1 MPINMKLQITLAKIA
16 KILLAPVFAVLVMSC
31 ATATANGK
39 ITLQELLTYKTI
51 RVGDLKKLNL
61 DVKLAH
67 GPIYWAMLDDKDKK
81 DVWFIFS
88 PGISAVFGMAKID
101 LIATGDANYMD
112 VRGTIIWPKDKVG
125 HDYGKELETLY
136 KKEK

>member
-1 MPINMKLQITLAKIA
+1 MKLKNTFFNIA
-16 KILLAPVFAVLVMSC
+16 KILLAPLVAALMVSC
-31 ATATANGK
+31 ATATADGK

-67 GPIYWAMLDDKDKK
+67 GPIYWAALDNKDKK
-81 DVWFIFS
+81 DVWFIFR
-88 PGISAVFGMAKID
+88 PGFLAVLGMAKID

-112 VRGTIIWPKDKVG
+112 LRGTIIWPKDKVG
-125 HDYGKELETLY
+125 HDYGEELKILY
-136 KKEK
+136 KDEK